1 MEVIQAKLFAF
12 IEVCFIIIF
21 SFPPPAK
28 LGPATVYQP
37 IGFDSFQNYG
47 SDDLTNL
54 GRLKKRLAMDD
65 FADFW

>member
-47 SDDLTNL
+47 SDGLTNL